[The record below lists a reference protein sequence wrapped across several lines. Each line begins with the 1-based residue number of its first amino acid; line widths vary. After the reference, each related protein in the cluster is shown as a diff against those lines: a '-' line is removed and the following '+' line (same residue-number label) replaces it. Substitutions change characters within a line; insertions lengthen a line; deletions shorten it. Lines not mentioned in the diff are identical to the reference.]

1 MTVIFCSLFKI
12 LLCSFYQVW
21 YGFGED
27 ERRIFMNNILSL
39 IYTYLAL
46 QSLSM
51 YPWENSRPTHVVCYL
66 LLPLYLIIIIV
77 SDKETQATIKQE

>member
-1 MTVIFCSLFKI
+1 
-12 LLCSFYQVW
+12 
-21 YGFGED
+21 
-27 ERRIFMNNILSL
+27 MNNILSL

-77 SDKETQATIKQE
+77 SDKETQATIKQEWKIQQDQQGDLHATIVRFL